1 MTDADP
7 QDAAIPWRMRRDLE
21 VYPSEEDDTTWTL
34 KDPVRLLYFRV
45 EAEELRLLQL
55 LDGRRSWKEAAEIL
69 ADRFPESTF
78 SDQNL
83 QMFVAHAIRSELLT
97 AVHIGHGVRLAET
110 ASQARSSAVY
120 MKLFALISHRFRGI
134 DPTAL
139 FRVLDRGFGWVFR
152 PWILRGAVVF
162 VGMMTILVIS
172 RWSQIHAE
180 LPTIRQL
187 MTPHGVFILGAT
199 IVFIK
204 ILHEIGHGLTCHHY
218 GGECHELGCIVVG
231 FLPLLYCD
239 VSDSW
244 LQRNRMHRI
253 HVAAAGIA
261 VELFLAAILG
271 MLWLASTPGV
281 PHTFFFNVMLVCSLN
296 TVLVNGNPL
305 LRYDGYFVLCDL
317 MRIPN
322 LGPESR
328 AAATSVFDRVVLG
341 LNSPTVNNASA
352 LRRLCLPSFGAATV
366 AYRLVVL
373 ATILVVIHTALK
385 PCRLEG
391 ISYVLALSTAMGVL
405 VSLLAF
411 IRQRVIA
418 VRRDGR
424 ISARTAVGFSVFVA
438 GLGLVLLWPLPYSI
452 EVPFTFSPGLSS
464 PVYVTAPGYVSSAV
478 IAGERVDEGQELAT
492 LTNAELQLD
501 IAQVEGELKLRVARV
516 AHLKGTR
523 STSETSAAAI
533 PAAKTAVE
541 SSRTRLETLKSKA
554 GRLTLRSPSAG
565 IVYAPRNR
573 PSTNASGLEQTY
585 WSGTPLD
592 AINKSTWL
600 SEQTLFCLVG
610 SPDRLRA
617 MMFVL
622 QQDVELVEID
632 APVELSC
639 NSLPGESM
647 SGTVTQL
654 SHAPELLAPPEITAT
669 GIPATA
675 GPTGEF
681 TDTIFT
687 AQVRVNHSDGQNTPP
702 LYSTGFARIRCQPKS
717 LAARCLRILSHTF
730 AFEL

>member
-1 MTDADP
+1 
-7 QDAAIPWRMRRDLE
+7 MRRDLE

-55 LDGRRSWKEAAEIL
+55 LDGRRSWNEAAELL
-69 ADRFPESTF
+69 ADRFPDTTF
-78 SDQNL
+78 SGQNL
-83 QMFVAHAIRSELLT
+83 RMFVAHAIRSELLT
-97 AVHIGHGVRLAET
+97 PVHIGHGVRLAAK
-110 ASQARSSAVY
+110 ASQARSSAIY

-139 FRVLDRGFGWVFR
+139 FRVLDRGFGWIFR
-152 PWILRGAVVF
+152 PWCLRAAVIF
-162 VGMMTILVIS
+162 VGLMTILVIS

-180 LPTIRQL
+180 LPSISQL
-187 MTPHGVFILGAT
+187 MTPHSVFMLGGT

-218 GGECHELGCIVVG
+218 GGECHELGCIIVG

-253 HVAAAGIA
+253 HVAVAGIA
-261 VELFLAAILG
+261 VELFVAAVFG
-271 MLWLASTPGV
+271 MLWLASIPGV

-328 AAATSVFDRVVLG
+328 AAAASVFDRVVLG
-341 LNSPTVNNASA
+341 LNSPTANNASA
-352 LRRLCLPSFGAATV
+352 LRRMWLPLFGAASV

-373 ATILVVIHTALK
+373 VTILVVIHAALK
-385 PCRLEG
+385 PYRLEG

-411 IRQRVIA
+411 IRQRVQA
-418 VRRDGR
+418 VRRDGEV
-424 ISARTAVGFSVFVA
+424 SARTVVGFAVFVS
-438 GLGLVLLWPLPYSI
+438 GLGFGLLWPLPYSI

-464 PVYVTAPGYVSSAV
+464 PVFVTAPGYVNSAI
-478 IAGERVDEGQELAT
+478 IAGERVNEGQELAT
-492 LTNAELQLD
+492 LTNPKLKLE

-516 AHLKGTR
+516 AHLAGTR
-523 STSETSAAAI
+523 STSGTSAAAI

-541 SSRTRLETLKSKA
+541 SSMARLETLKRKA
-554 GRLTLRSPSAG
+554 NRLTLRSPTAG
-565 IVYAPRNR
+565 VIYAPRNR
-573 PSTNASGLEQTY
+573 PSANPSGLEQTF

-592 AINKSTWL
+592 KPNKTTWL
-600 SEQTLFCLVG
+600 SEQTLFCWVG
-610 SPDRLRA
+610 TPDRLRA
-617 MMFVL
+617 IVYVL
-622 QQDVELVEID
+622 QQDVELVETD
-632 APVELSC
+632 APVVLRF
-639 NSLPGESM
+639 NSLPGKSL
-647 SGTVTQL
+647 SGTVVQL
-654 SHAPELLAPPEITAT
+654 SRAPESLAPPEIAAT
-669 GIPATA
+669 GLLATT
-675 GPTGEF
+675 GPGGQL
-681 TDTIFT
+681 TDTVFT
-687 AQVRVNHSDGQNTPP
+687 AQVRVNHIDGHNTPP
-702 LYSTGFARIRCQPKS
+702 LYSTGFARIRCQPRS